1 MYLLG
6 FFFLSSGDVIQHF
19 NGNRNCPLFSSCA
32 PTYSTK
38 EIVSILICSEEDKV
52 CTERPIACR
61 RNASFV
67 LDTSCLDNRD
77 DYKADD
83 NGSFHHHGKKVE
95 HMELDDE
102 GDVVKL
108 DSKPD
113 ILQEGQYKLLRTY
126 WVHNSHPQ
134 FKRRAIELED
144 SRGNLSPLMMLQY
157 IFNGDPKSINIKPHG

>member
-32 PTYSTK
+32 PTCSTK

-95 HMELDDE
+95 HMELD
-102 GDVVKL
+102 
-108 DSKPD
+108 SKPD
-113 ILQEGQYKLLRTY
+113 ILQEGQCKLLRTY

-144 SRGNLSPLMMLQY
+144 SRGNL
-157 IFNGDPKSINIKPHG
+157 NGDPKSINIKPHG

>member
-1 MYLLG
+1 M
-6 FFFLSSGDVIQHF
+6 
-19 NGNRNCPLFSSCA
+19 
-32 PTYSTK
+32 
-38 EIVSILICSEEDKV
+38 
-52 CTERPIACR
+52 
-61 RNASFV
+61 
-67 LDTSCLDNRD
+67 DTSCLDNRD